1 MTTPRPTRGSRPSTR
16 QTLFLFGLLFSVS
29 VLSAV
34 ALLVPLPTALNAVP
48 ISLGEVSSEDIL
60 APHNITYQSETLT
73 EQQREIAA
81 SSVVVEYTPPDTNIA
96 RTQVNQLRAALT
108 FIFSVRSDEFATS
121 EQQLADLAAL
131 QSIHLSPEGAAQL
144 LELSDSSWQSV
155 QQEAITVL
163 DQVMRSTIREDRLE
177 DARRSVPALVSLY
190 IPEDEAELV
199 SELVSALVVPN
210 SLYSETLTE
219 EKRQAARDAVE
230 PIIQSF
236 KANETVVRRG
246 HVITEIDLEALEE
259 LGLLQEQVTWKDRTS
274 VISLVIVNVAFVALY
289 FAQRPDLRD
298 DSRGMLLMTVL
309 FLVFLYGAR
318 IVAPNR
324 TVIPYL
330 FPVAGFGMIIT
341 ALISSRAAMIL
352 SVPLSILSGY
362 GLPDSLELILFYL
375 FGSMFGILVLRNVQ
389 RILTFFWAGMAVWIS
404 GSAIILSFKLIDP
417 TSDAVGILSLV
428 GVAGF
433 NGLAAS
439 ALTIILQFIL
449 AQTIGLTTTLQLL
462 DISRPDH
469 PLLQLLLR
477 NSPGTYQHSLQI
489 ANLAEQAA
497 NRIGAN
503 ALLTRV
509 GALYH
514 DAGKAR
520 QPHFYIENQVPGSR
534 NPHEELPALESSAI
548 ISRHVTDG
556 VDLANKHRLPNRI
569 KEFIREHHGTMITRY
584 QYHTAVEAAGGDASK
599 VNKEA
604 YRYPGP
610 RPQSRETALVMLAD
624 GVEARSRAERPET
637 EEEFRALVKDVIDT
651 RLKMGQLD
659 DTPLTMSDLTTIIES
674 FTTTLRGV
682 YHPRIQYPKKDEDT
696 QPAEGEF
703 PEKNHDQSTDQ

>member
-1 MTTPRPTRGSRPSTR
+1 M
-16 QTLFLFGLLFSVS
+16 FSVS
-29 VLSAV
+29 VLTAV
-34 ALLVPLPTALNAVP
+34 ALLVPLPTAPNAVP
-48 ISLGEVSSEDIL
+48 LSLGEVSSQDIL
-60 APHNITYQSETLT
+60 APRNITYQSETLT
-73 EQQREIAA
+73 EQERELVAN
-81 SSVVVEYTPPDTNIA
+81 SVVIEYTRPDTNIA
-96 RTQVNQLRAALT
+96 RAQVNQLRAALT

-131 QSIHLSPEGAAQL
+131 QNIHLSPESAAQL
-144 LELSDSSWQSV
+144 LELSDTSWQSV

-163 DQVMRSTIREDRLE
+163 GQVMRSTIREDQLE
-177 DARRSVPALVSLY
+177 DARRSVPALVSLN
-190 IPEDEAELV
+190 ILEDEADLV

-219 EKRQAARDAVE
+219 EKRQAAKDAVE

-236 KANETVVRRG
+236 KTNETVVRRG
-246 HVITEIDLEALEE
+246 HVITEVDLEALEE
-259 LGLLQEQVTWKDRTS
+259 LGLLQEEITWKDRTS
-274 VISLVIVNVAFVALY
+274 VISLVIVNVTFVAMY
-289 FAQRPDLRD
+289 FAQRPDLRED
-298 DSRGMLLMTVL
+298 TRGMLLMTVM
-309 FLVFLYGAR
+309 FLVFLYGVR
-318 IVAPNR
+318 LVAPNR

-341 ALISSRAAMIL
+341 ALIGSRPAL
-352 SVPLSILSGY
+352 VLTVPLSILASF
-362 GLPDSLELILFYL
+362 GLADPYELSLYFL
-375 FGSMFGILVLRNVQ
+375 FGSMFGILALRNIQ
-389 RILTFFWAGMAVWIS
+389 RILTFFWAGMAVWIA
-404 GSAIILSFKLIDP
+404 GSAIILTFRLVDSS
-417 TSDAVGILSLV
+417 SDAVGILSLI
-428 GVAGF
+428 GAAGF
-433 NGLAAS
+433 NGLAAG

-449 AQTIGLTTTLQLL
+449 AQTLGLTTTLQLL
-462 DISRPDH
+462 EISRPDH
-469 PLLQLLLR
+469 PLLQLMLR

-497 NRIGAN
+497 NRIGAK

-520 QPHFYIENQVPGSR
+520 QPHFYIENQAPGAH

-556 VDLANKHRLPNRI
+556 VDLANKHRLPSRI

-584 QYHTAVEAAGGDASK
+584 QYHKAVEAAGGDSSK

-624 GVEARSRAERPET
+624 GVEARSRAERPEN
-637 EEEFRALVKDVIDT
+637 EEEIRILVKDVVDQ
-651 RLKMGQLD
+651 RLAMNQLD
-659 DTPLTMSDLTTIIES
+659 DTPLTMKDLTTITES

-682 YHPRIQYPKKDEDT
+682 YHPRIKYPKLDEDT
-696 QPAEGEF
+696 QPSEGEF
-703 PEKNHDQSTDQ
+703 LEKNDDQSTDQ